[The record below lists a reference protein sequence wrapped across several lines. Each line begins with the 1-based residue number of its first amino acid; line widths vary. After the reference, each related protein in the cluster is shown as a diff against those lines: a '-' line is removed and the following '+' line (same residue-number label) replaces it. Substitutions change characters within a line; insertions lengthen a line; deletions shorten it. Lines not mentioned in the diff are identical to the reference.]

1 MLQGEEASIL
11 TDETNS
17 VLLLRNTNKPN
28 SWEIFTFATT
38 TQHTRQEWKT
48 YLRYTCFY
56 ILFLILSS
64 LLLSCKWNL
73 LSTKLKWYLFGSI
86 EEKSVLSNI
95 LFFFFLLL
103 FFNRLAY
110 YWFYSY
116 FQSTKKVYVV
126 KIRRKKKHLPI
137 NVILVYIKIP
147 FRRLA
152 CGGRS

>member
-1 MLQGEEASIL
+1 MILKVFWGCKRSWLLFILHTIIHTQRCRERENYMLQGEEASIL

-95 LFFFFLLL
+95 LFFF
-103 FFNRLAY
+103 
-110 YWFYSY
+110 SCC
-116 FQSTKKVYVV
+116 SSSIV
-126 KIRRKKKHLPI
+126 LPI
-137 NVILVYIKIP
+137 TDFILIFNQPKKYM
-147 FRRLA
+147 
-152 CGGRS
+152 